1 MSLVVALKLNEDSPL
16 LREVFSLVL
25 GQNPPGQNPPGQNP
39 PDKIPL
45 GQNPPG
51 QNPPGQ
57 NPPDKIPPLYS
68 IYNIPLPPKF

>member
-1 MSLVVALKLNEDSPL
+1 MEMRPLFACYIHPRSPARCESALNPLQPGSRRKSP
-16 LREVFSLVL
+16 RT
-25 GQNPPGQNPPGQNP
+25 NPP
-39 PDKIPL
+39 

-68 IYNIPLPPKF
+68 VYNIPLPPKF